1 MAQASQSSRE
11 EVLAAALDDIELKIA
26 FRRQQKIILHYHA
39 MYYIISPAK
48 KAKNTAAGYR
58 VSGLPRGRAA
68 GVCGL
73 RFAEIQMETCRTL
86 CRAVCRSLP
95 EKRTRS

>member
-48 KAKNTAAGYR
+48 KAKTLQRAIGYP
-58 VSGLPRGRAA
+58 VCRAA
-68 GVCGL
+68 EQRGYVVSASREYRWGP
-73 RFAEIQMETCRTL
+73 AGGW
-86 CRAVCRSLP
+86 
-95 EKRTRS
+95 K